1 MSNKY
6 CQVLVELRNK
16 PAHELK
22 EVGDQWRT
30 PDNIF
35 WGINTLFG

>member
-6 CQVLVELRNK
+6 CQELVELRNK

-22 EVGDQWRT
+22 
-30 PDNIF
+30 
-35 WGINTLFG
+35 

>member
-6 CQVLVELRNK
+6 CQALVELRNK

-22 EVGDQWRT
+22 AVGDQWRT

-35 WGINTLFG
+35 W

>member
-6 CQVLVELRNK
+6 CQELVELRNK

-22 EVGDQWRT
+22 EVG
-30 PDNIF
+30 
-35 WGINTLFG
+35 

>member
-6 CQVLVELRNK
+6 CQALAELRNK

-22 EVGDQWRT
+22 
-30 PDNIF
+30 
-35 WGINTLFG
+35 